1 MKKVILYISLSLA
14 VFFSSC
20 DSLIDVQPRQSIDTA
35 TAFTSEEAVQAAI
48 LGVYDRLQGLRVYGR
63 DLIALPEALS
73 DNGRATNKS
82 GRLNPEY
89 LNQPT
94 AHFGG
99 ANTDA
104 NPNFWR
110 ASYLAINQIN
120 LILENLPTVPRMAQ
134 TAKDVVEGEALFMRA
149 LFYFNL
155 TRCYAYDPGAIV
167 APSNRGSVPLVLKG
181 VTGFDQVEL
190 PARASIDDI
199 YAQIYKDLDASIAKL
214 PARTAVNKVNKVSA
228 QAIYSRV
235 ALYRKDY
242 AAVVKNANDA
252 LNGGV
257 GSFLS
262 NAAYVGGFRS
272 AINPESIFELEF
284 QTPENT
290 GVNESLQTSYTTLLT
305 SGNRATTGGF
315 GDLVPTNDLLAQ
327 FETGDVRRNLYEL
340 GTPGRGTAE
349 IECTKFLGKSGQ
361 PNLDNVPVIRVSEV
375 ILNRAEALAMQGNAA
390 ALTDLNRI
398 RTRAGL
404 AESAASGTALLE
416 EILKQRR
423 VELAFEG
430 HRWFDLKRLG
440 RDIVKAAPAQSLPFT
455 DFKILPNIPVREIQ
469 INSNLQQNPGY

>member
-1 MKKVILYISLSLA
+1 MKKVILYISLSLG

-89 LNQPT
+89 LNQPG
-94 AHFGG
+94 AHFADGLWQG
-99 ANTDA
+99 A
-104 NPNFWR
+104 
-110 ASYLAINQIN
+110 YYAINQIN

-134 TAKDVVEGEALFMRA
+134 ATKDVVEGEALFMRA

-155 TRCYAYDPGAIV
+155 TRAYAYDPGAIV
-167 APSNRGSVPLVLKG
+167 APSNKGSVPLILKG
-181 VTGFDQVEL
+181 VTGLDQVEL
-190 PARASIDDI
+190 SARASIDDV
-199 YAQIYKDLDASIAKL
+199 YAQIYKDLDGAIAKL
-214 PARTAVNKVNKVSA
+214 PARTAVNRVNKVSA

-235 ALYRKDY
+235 ALYRRDY

-272 AINPESIFELEF
+272 AINPESIFELEY

-290 GVNESLQTSYTTLLT
+290 GVNESLQTSFTTLLT

-340 GTPGRGTAE
+340 GTAGRGAAE
-349 IECTKFLGKSGQ
+349 IECTKFLGKNGQ

-390 ALTDLNRI
+390 AALTDLNRI

-404 AESAASGTALLE
+404 AESTASGTALLE

-440 RDIVKAAPAQSLPFT
+440 RDIVKAAPAQTIPFT
-455 DFKILPNIPVREIQ
+455 DFKILARLPIREIQ
-469 INSNLQQNPGY
+469 INSNLQQNSGY

>member
-82 GRLNPEY
+82 GRLNGEY
-89 LNQPT
+89 LNQPG
-94 AHFGG
+94 AHFADGLWQG
-99 ANTDA
+99 A
-104 NPNFWR
+104 
-110 ASYLAINQIN
+110 YYAINQVN
-120 LILENLPTVPRMAQ
+120 LILENLPAVPRMAQ
-134 TAKDVVEGEALFMRA
+134 ATKDVIEGEALFMRA

-167 APSNRGSVPLVLKG
+167 APSNLGSVPLILKG
-181 VTGFDQVEL
+181 VTGLDQVEL
-190 PARASIDDI
+190 SARASIDDI
-199 YAQIYKDLDASIAKL
+199 YAQIYKDLDAAVAKL
-214 PARTAVNKVNKVSA
+214 PARTAINRVNKVSA

-235 ALYRKDY
+235 ALYKKDY
-242 AAVVKNANDA
+242 AKAVSTANDA

-257 GSFLS
+257 GTLLTTA
-262 NAAYVGGFRS
+262 NYVAGFRS
-272 AINPESIFELEF
+272 GVNPESIFEIEF

-327 FETGDVRRNLYEL
+327 FETGDVRRGLYEL
-340 GTPGRGTAE
+340 GTAGRGAAE
-349 IECTKFLGKSGQ
+349 TECTKFLGKNGQ

-375 ILNRAEALAMQGNAA
+375 ILNRAEALAMQNNATA
-390 ALTDLNRI
+390 ALADLNRI

-404 AESAASGTALLE
+404 TEVTLAGSALLE

-440 RDIVKAAPAQSLPFT
+440 RDIVKAAPAQTLPFT
-455 DFKILPNIPVREIQ
+455 DFRILSRLPVREIQ
-469 INSNLQQNPGY
+469 VNSNLKQNPGY

>member
-35 TAFTSEEAVQAAI
+35 TAFSSEEAVRAAI

-63 DLIALPEALS
+63 DLIAIPEALS

-89 LNQPT
+89 LNQPG
-94 AHFGG
+94 AHF
-99 ANTDA
+99 TDGL
-104 NPNFWR
+104 WQG
-110 ASYLAINQIN
+110 SYYAINQIN
-120 LILENLPTVPRMAQ
+120 LILENLPTIPRMAQ
-134 TAKDVVEGEALFMRA
+134 ASKDVVEGEALFMRA

-167 APSNRGSVPLVLKG
+167 APSNKGAVPLILKG
-181 VTGFDQVEL
+181 VTGLDQVEL
-190 PARASIDDI
+190 SARASIDDI
-199 YAQIYKDLDASIAKL
+199 YAQIYKDLDGAITKL
-214 PARTAVNKVNKVSA
+214 PARTAVNRVNKVSA

-235 ALYRKDY
+235 ALYRRDY

-262 NAAYVGGFRS
+262 NAAYIGGFRS
-272 AINPESIFELEF
+272 AINPESIFEIEF

-305 SGNRATTGGF
+305 PGNRATTGGF

-340 GTPGRGTAE
+340 GTAGRGAAE
-349 IECTKFLGKSGQ
+349 TECTKFLGKNGQ

-375 ILNRAEALAMQGNAA
+375 ILNRAEALAMQGNAAA

-440 RDIVKAAPAQSLPFT
+440 RDIVKAAPAQTVPFT
-455 DFKILPNIPVREIQ
+455 DFKILARLPVREIQ